1 MKIFLCGLV
10 FLSTI
15 YSQSADRLHFDSYV
29 ADTHNDVLLRV
40 LRGDD
45 ITEWTTNGHS
55 DIPRLLAGGMD
66 AQVFAVWVNPSEFLP
81 DSAFYQANKMID
93 ALERVAAVAPEEIG
107 IADCYADLI
116 QLEQEGK
123 LAAVI
128 GVEGGHSIENSL
140 VKLEELHARGMS
152 YLGITWNNS
161 TDWATSAKDE
171 SGAEELRFKGLTD
184 FGRHVVRRCNELGVI
199 VDVSHSGEQTFWDIL
214 EVTTNP
220 IIASHSSVYALCPHF
235 RNLKDDQL
243 RAIKENGGAVF
254 VNFYPGYIDS
264 TFEQKAEEI
273 RERHQAELDSL
284 KKHYGEESDDYW
296 YASMDVLETD
306 IGEVAPSV
314 DVLVDHIDY
323 ISKLIGPEHVG
334 LGSDFDGVSVLPKGV
349 EDCTKLPVITEKL
362 LERGYSEEDIRKILG
377 GNFKRVFK
385 EVVG

>member
-1 MKIFLCGLV
+1 MKTILYGIV

-15 YSQSADRLHFDSYV
+15 YSQSADFLHFNSYV

-40 LRGDD
+40 LRGED
-45 ITEWTTNGHS
+45 ITEWTTSGHS

-81 DSAFYQANKMID
+81 DRAFSQANKMIN
-93 ALERVAAVAPEEIG
+93 ALERVVAAIPEKMG

-128 GVEGGHSIENSL
+128 GVEGGHAIENSL
-140 VKLEELHARGMS
+140 EKLEQLKSRGMC
-152 YLGITWNNS
+152 YLGVTWNNS
-161 TDWATSAKDE
+161 NEWATSAKDE
-171 SGAEELRFKGLTD
+171 VESDSLELKGLTD
-184 FGRHVVRRCNELGVI
+184 FGREVIRQCNKIGVI
-199 VDVSHSGEQTFWDIL
+199 VDVSHAGEQTFWDIL
-214 EVTTNP
+214 EVTTKP
-220 IIASHSSVYALCPHF
+220 IIASHSSVYDLCPHF

-243 RAIKENGGAVF
+243 RAIKKNGGVVF
-254 VNFYPGYIDS
+254 INFFTGYIDS
-264 TFEQKAEEI
+264 TFEQRAAEV
-273 RERHQAELDSL
+273 RGQHSAELDSL

-296 YASMDVLETD
+296 YASMDLLGAD
-306 IGEVAPSV
+306 IGAVAPSV

-323 ISKLIGPEHVG
+323 IAKFIGPEHVG
-334 LGSDFDGVSVLPKGV
+334 LGSDFDGVSVLPKRV

>member
-1 MKIFLCGLV
+1 MKTILYGIV
-10 FLSTI
+10 VLSTI
-15 YSQSADRLHFDSYV
+15 YSQSADFLHFNSYV

-40 LRGDD
+40 LRGED
-45 ITEWTTNGHS
+45 ITEWTTSGHS

-93 ALERVAAVAPEEIG
+93 ALERVAAVAPEKIG

-128 GVEGGHSIENSL
+128 GVEGGHAIENSL
-140 VKLEELHARGMS
+140 EKLEQLKSRGMC
-152 YLGITWNNS
+152 YLGVTWNNS
-161 TDWATSAKDE
+161 NEWATSAKDE
-171 SGAEELRFKGLTD
+171 VESDSLELKGLTD
-184 FGRHVVRRCNELGVI
+184 FGREVIRRCNKIGVI
-199 VDVSHSGEQTFWDIL
+199 VDVSHAGEQTFWDIL
-214 EVTTNP
+214 EVTTKP
-220 IIASHSSVYALCPHF
+220 IIASHSSVYDLCPHF

-243 RAIKENGGAVF
+243 RAIKKNGGGVF
-254 VNFYPGYIDS
+254 INFFPGYLDS
-264 TFEQKAEEI
+264 TFEKRAAEV
-273 RERHQAELDSL
+273 RKRHRTELDSL

-296 YASMDVLETD
+296 YASMDLLGAD
-306 IGEVAPSV
+306 IGAVAPSV

-323 ISKLIGPEHVG
+323 IAKLIGPEHVG
-334 LGSDFDGVSVLPKGV
+334 LGSDFDGVSVLPKRV

>member
-1 MKIFLCGLV
+1 MKTILYGIV
-10 FLSTI
+10 VLSTI
-15 YSQSADRLHFDSYV
+15 YSQSADFLHFNSYV

-40 LRGDD
+40 LRGED
-45 ITEWTTNGHS
+45 ITEWTTSGHS

-81 DSAFYQANKMID
+81 DRAFSQANKMIN
-93 ALERVAAVAPEEIG
+93 ALERVVAAIPEKMG
-107 IADCYADLI
+107 IADCYADLS

-128 GVEGGHSIENSL
+128 GVEGGHAIENSL
-140 VKLEELHARGMS
+140 EKLEQLKSRGMC
-152 YLGITWNNS
+152 YLGVTWNNS
-161 TDWATSAKDE
+161 NEWATSAKDE
-171 SGAEELRFKGLTD
+171 VESDSLELKGLTD
-184 FGRHVVRRCNELGVI
+184 FGREVIRRCNKIGVI
-199 VDVSHSGEQTFWDIL
+199 VDVSHAGEQTFWDIL
-214 EVTTNP
+214 EVTTKP
-220 IIASHSSVYALCPHF
+220 IIASHSSVYDLCPHF

-243 RAIKENGGAVF
+243 RAIKKNGGVVF
-254 VNFYPGYIDS
+254 INFFPGYIDS
-264 TFEQKAEEI
+264 TFEQRAAEV
-273 RERHQAELDSL
+273 RGQHSAELDSL

-296 YASMDVLETD
+296 YASMDLLGAD
-306 IGEVAPSV
+306 IGAVAPSV

-323 ISKLIGPEHVG
+323 IAKFIGPEHVG
-334 LGSDFDGVSVLPKGV
+334 LGSDFDGVSVLPKRV